1 MGTRFGSKRIRLSK
15 KENDFVK
22 NPSADFLNMIV
33 TYAFW
38 LKKKLDA
45 ELIQK
50 DIIELHS
57 F

>member
-22 NPSADFLNMIV
+22 SPSADFLNMIV

-38 LKKKLDA
+38 LKK
-45 ELIQK
+45 
-50 DIIELHS
+50 
-57 F
+57 

>member
-38 LKKKLDA
+38 LKKK
-45 ELIQK
+45 IRC
-50 DIIELHS
+50 
-57 F
+57 